1 MDPEHPWNN
10 NSEPVRSQPQWQN
23 TSATHPD
30 QIYNAKA
37 VVPPMLTCLVEVEEV
52 RLQKKAFYSRSG
64 RTLFNIH
71 RESECCGP
79 SFNVRFQDPGRK
91 DVVSLRADSGGCC
104 GGDTCL
110 KIIVPPALTIGFIT
124 FSNISHKTM
133 ISIQMTF
140 GEPAFTAEL
149 PLSSSHNPIEIL
161 SVNGSCPVASITKD
175 GEKESS
181 EVIFK
186 FPMDM
191 KATLKVLIL
200 AAFLYMRYQLNEL
213 YRTRSFSSY
222 DVDYSAW
229 VTAGGAF
236 IPGVDTD
243 GGYCHHDGDCGGGDC
258 GDEGDCGCGDW
269 GDGGDCVCADCC
281 DVGV

>member
-104 GGDTCL
+104 GGDTC
-110 KIIVPPALTIGFIT
+110 
-124 FSNISHKTM
+124 
-133 ISIQMTF
+133 
-140 GEPAFTAEL
+140 
-149 PLSSSHNPIEIL
+149 IL